1 MHIYIYVKKNIVVLF
16 ASFIFTSD
24 VFIFCRYQIVNISY
38 P

>member
-1 MHIYIYVKKNIVVLF
+1 MLKKNIVVLF

-24 VFIFCRYQIVNISY
+24 VIIFWRYQIVNVSY